1 MAKKT
6 TEAPQPEVLTP
17 EVIPPEKGLTYEVV
31 KQEAREIA
39 AGLIKTSLDGYR
51 ALGRVV
57 LRADKSGGKQWI
69 KQLSSDL
76 TSFNLGVST
85 SNLYKMQQYATNVSD
100 DQHESLSNLRI
111 GWARACEIGQNNV
124 TSQQREKIITDLET
138 KRITPEKL
146 GTTLK
151 AMKEKA
157 KKGKAGNSEYGSDAD
172 AVRMACKILHGIGAF
187 ADAMAKKAL
196 DVDFKTISAVN
207 EADEATLTKIAE
219 GLEVAQFGLEDVLPR
234 LKKQVDA
241 ISKAVDKRSEILA
254 KQRKAAE
261 KAEKAKK

>member
-6 TEAPQPEVLTP
+6 VAASNEVLTP

-31 KQEAREIA
+31 KQEAKEIA

-51 ALGRVV
+51 ALGQVV

-76 TSFNLGVST
+76 DSFNLGVSVP
-85 SNLYKMQQYATNVSD
+85 NLYKMQQYVTNVSD
-100 DQHESLSNLRI
+100 EQHTSLKELRI
-111 GWARACEIGQNNV
+111 GWSRACEIGQNSV
-124 TSQQREKIITDLET
+124 TPQQREKVITDLET
-138 KRITPEKL
+138 KRVTPEKL

-151 AMKEKA
+151 AMKAKA
-157 KKGKAGNSEYGSDAD
+157 KKGKGGNSEDGVDAD
-172 AVRMACKILHGIGAF
+172 ALRGTCKMLHGIGAF

-196 DVDFKTISAVN
+196 DVDFKAISAVN
-207 EADEATLTKIAE
+207 EADEAELTKIAE
-219 GLEVAQFGLEDVLPR
+219 GLEAAQFGLEDVLAR

-241 ISKAVDKRSEILA
+241 VSKAVDKRSEVLA

-261 KAEKAKK
+261 KAKK